1 MKIGLFDSGLGG
13 LTILKA
19 VAREL
24 PWYDYEFYGD
34 TANLPYGDRNEKEI
48 YELTKK
54 GVEYLF
60 AKECSLVIIACNTSS
75 AETLRKLQDGFLR
88 ENYSDRKIL
97 GVIIPTIE
105 AVIEQSLNRVV
116 LIGTNRT
123 VNSKKYL
130 YELAKYPRVP
140 ELVSVATPDLV
151 PLIEAGEFETAFSN
165 ALEAI
170 EQTGE
175 KDGVILG
182 CTHYTILTQKLT
194 AYYATKSVQVFSQD
208 HIIPT
213 KLKNYL
219 ENHPEIETK
228 LTREGQRNIYLTDN
242 SSRYDSVIQE
252 LLGGAFI
259 ADNKGGD

>member
-19 VAREL
+19 IAREL

-60 AKECSLVIIACNTSS
+60 AKDCVLVIIACNTSS
-75 AETLRKLQDGFLR
+75 AETLRKLQDGFLQ

-105 AVIEQSLNRVV
+105 AVVEQSLNKVV

-182 CTHYTILTQKLT
+182 CTHYTVLGPGLIKHFQS
-194 AYYATKSVQVFSQD
+194 KSVAIFSQD
-208 HIIPT
+208 KIIPT
-213 KLKNYL
+213 KLKSYL
-219 ENHPEIETK
+219 ENHPEIEIK
-228 LTREGQRNIYLTDN
+228 LTRGGQRNIHLTDN
-242 SSRYDSVIQE
+242 SSRYDVIIQE

-259 ADNKGGD
+259 ADKQ